1 MECLPLLCF
10 SCKKESSWEQATTRK
25 SLEWID
31 PSLPLSC
38 KPVGLL
44 NALCMQYIYRVL
56 FEGTNQKYARPY
68 KDQINVCA
76 WGSLS
81 KLTIFLWLLWG
92 VTVAWSASAIVDLTA
107 NLFSDSKLP
116 SSLTG
121 RVIQLTVL
129 SATLG
134 SGGRLLSQ
142 RTVRQSDVPDLQKT
156 FPDVIQ
162 DVILGVEIPVTMHR
176 QG

>member
-1 MECLPLLCF
+1 M
-10 SCKKESSWEQATTRK
+10 
-25 SLEWID
+25 
-31 PSLPLSC
+31 
-38 KPVGLL
+38 
-44 NALCMQYIYRVL
+44 
-56 FEGTNQKYARPY
+56 
-68 KDQINVCA
+68 
-76 WGSLS
+76 
-81 KLTIFLWLLWG
+81 
-92 VTVAWSASAIVDLTA
+92 DLTA